1 MTMLSEHYDE
11 LETLDLDYWWFNVRH
26 HYAWRV
32 IQRARPA
39 GPDLLLDVGAGACGF
54 LARLLARGQVTPAQV
69 LALEASPQ
77 ACAVGRRRGVP
88 VITADLSE
96 VRRAPLPRAPDVISM
111 LDVLEHLSDPVSTL
125 RELHAVARP
134 GAHVLVLV
142 PALQALWSRWDELLG
157 HQRRY
162 DRPLLRA
169 QLETAGWRVLRTRY
183 LFAPL
188 VLPALLR
195 ERLIGRR
202 AIAATE
208 FQRVP
213 APLNRLLTA
222 AFVAETFLPAPPFGT
237 TLAAL
242 AVRRE
247 QGA

>member
-1 MTMLSEHYDE
+1 MSMLREHYDE

-26 HYAWRV
+26 HFAWRT
-32 IQRARPA
+32 IRRAAPA

-54 LARLLARGQVTPAQV
+54 LARLLRRGDMAPAHV
-69 LALEASPQ
+69 LALESRAQ
-77 ACAVGRRRGVP
+77 AAEAGRRRGVP
-88 VITADLSE
+88 VITADITD
-96 VRRAPLPRAPDVISM
+96 VRHAGLPRAPDVITL
-111 LDVLEHLSDPVSTL
+111 LDVLEHLPDPVPALSDL
-125 RELHAVARP
+125 RSIARP
-134 GAHVLVLV
+134 GAHLLVLV
-142 PALQALWSRWDELLG
+142 PALQVLWSRWDEHLG

-169 QLETAGWRVLRTRY
+169 QLEAGGWRVLFTRY

-202 AIAATE
+202 AIAATR

-213 APLNRLLTA
+213 AALDRLLTA
-222 AFVAETFLPAPPFGT
+222 AFVAESYLPAPPFGT

-242 AVRRE
+242 AVR
-247 QGA
+247 A

>member
-1 MTMLSEHYDE
+1 MSMLREHYDE
-11 LETLDLDYWWFNVRH
+11 LESLDLGYWWFNVRYH
-26 HYAWRV
+26 FAWRA
-32 IQRARPA
+32 IRRARPD

-54 LARLLARGQVTPAQV
+54 LARLLQRGALAPEHA
-69 LALEASPQ
+69 LALESSA
-77 ACAVGRRRGVP
+77 AAAEVGRRRGVR
-88 VITADLSE
+88 VLTADLGD
-96 VRRAPLPRAPDVISM
+96 VRRVALPRAPDVVSM
-111 LDVLEHLSDPVSTL
+111 LDVLEHLPEPVPTL
-125 RELHAVARP
+125 RDLHAVARP
-134 GAHVLVLV
+134 DAHLLVLV
-142 PALQALWSRWDELLG
+142 PALQVLWSRWDELLG

-169 QLETAGWRVLRTRY
+169 QLEAAGWRVLFTRY

-222 AFVAETFLPAPPFGT
+222 AFVAESYLPGAPFGT

-242 AVRRE
+242 AVRVE
-247 QGA
+247 H

>member
-1 MTMLSEHYDE
+1 MSMLREHYDE

-26 HYAWRV
+26 HFAWRT
-32 IQRARPA
+32 IRRARPA
-39 GPDLLLDVGAGACGF
+39 GPDLLLDVGAGAAGF
-54 LARLLARGQVTPAQV
+54 LARLLRRGDVSPDHV
-69 LALEASPQ
+69 LALESSAQ
-77 ACAVGRRRGVP
+77 AAEVGRRRGVP
-88 VITADLSE
+88 MITADLGD
-96 VRRAPLPRAPDVISM
+96 VRRTPLPRPPDVVSM
-111 LDVLEHLSDPVSTL
+111 LDVLEHLPDPVATL
-125 RELHAVARP
+125 RDLHAIARE
-134 GAHVLVLV
+134 GAHLLVLV
-142 PALQALWSRWDELLG
+142 PALQALWSRWDERLG

-169 QLETAGWRVLRTRY
+169 QLEAGGWRVCSLRY

-202 AIAATE
+202 ALAATQ

-222 AFVAETFLPAPPFGT
+222 AFVAETWLPAPPFGT

-242 AVRRE
+242 AVR
-247 QGA
+247 A